1 MAQAIAAVGE
11 GIISPILKVR
21 LPFLHR
27 LDCFIKIWILKTL
40 ARLAYEAHKALHPP
54 SPSIRPT
61 LIKRYPCRPSL
72 QTRIFF
78 PPNGGRVVD
87 EKPKGGKGK
96 GNTLPVFFCIH
107 GGGFA
112 VGSPHYD
119 DGFCSMLARRTGMLV
134 VSLDYSK
141 SPLHPFPAGVRDVEA
156 LADAVLADPSL
167 PIDPTKVSIGGFS
180 AGGNLAL
187 GASQLPLLQNRI
199 RAAVIFYPI
208 VDWSHSQ
215 DVKLARRPYRPE
227 DAPADSLESSG
238 YWFDWAYVSVGQ
250 DRCDPVLSPCYAKPQ
265 DLPPWVYMI
274 GAQWDMLRLESQE
287 MIHALA
293 GLEDKKDQ
301 EADFEQGTYKWTLAR
316 GCKHGFTHHFWQTPE
331 EKARREKKCEPIF
344 QEISDWLIKALRD

>member
-11 GIISPILKVR
+11 DMISPILKVR

-27 LDCFIKIWILKTL
+27 LDCFVKIWILKAL
-40 ARLAYEAHKALHPP
+40 ARLAYEAHKVLHPP
-54 SPSIRPT
+54 SPSIQPT

-78 PPNGGRVVD
+78 PPNGGHVVD
-87 EKPKGGKGK
+87 EKPKGEG
-96 GNTLPVFFCIH
+96 TLPVFFCIH

-112 VGSPHYD
+112 VGTPHYD

-141 SPLHPFPAGVRDVEA
+141 SPLHPFPTGVRDVEA
-156 LADAVLADPSL
+156 LADAVLADSSL

-187 GASQLPLLQNRI
+187 GASQLPLLQNRVK
-199 RAAVIFYPI
+199 AAVVFYPI
-208 VDWSHSQ
+208 VDWSHPQ
-215 DVKLARRPYRPE
+215 DVKLARRPYCPE

-293 GLEDKKDQ
+293 GLEDKK
-301 EADFEQGTYKWTLAR
+301 TRRPTLSKGPTSGR
-316 GCKHGFTHHFWQTPE
+316 WPTPE
-331 EKARREKKCEPIF
+331 EKARRERKCEPIF
-344 QEISDWLIKALRD
+344 QEVSDWLIKALRD